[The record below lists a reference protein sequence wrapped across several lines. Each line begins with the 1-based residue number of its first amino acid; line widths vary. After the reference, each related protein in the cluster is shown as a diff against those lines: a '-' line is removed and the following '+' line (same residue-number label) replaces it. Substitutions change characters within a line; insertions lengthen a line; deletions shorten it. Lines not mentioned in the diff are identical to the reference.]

1 MRTRTISFQNI
12 LSDASNLS
20 FQAGKLL
27 NRARTDLT
35 NASSRERRAEIVA
48 DCNLAIKQTYLYNL
62 KQLYPSL
69 RIVCEGAELEKQQ

>member
-1 MRTRTISFQNI
+1 

-27 NRARTDLT
+27 NKARTELL
-35 NASSRERRAEIVA
+35 NVSSRERRVEIVA
-48 DCNLAIKQTYLYNL
+48 NCNVAIKQTYLYNL

-69 RIVCEGAELEKQQ
+69 RIVCEGAELEKQQS

>member
-1 MRTRTISFQNI
+1 M
-12 LSDASNLS
+12 SDASNIS

-27 NRARTDLT
+27 NRARNELLNVT
-35 NASSRERRAEIVA
+35 SRERRAEIVSN
-48 DCNLAIKQTYLYNL
+48 CNVAIKQTYLCNL